1 MAALY
6 PTLGTPIEQIEPF
19 TQELHAIVDTMK
31 EDMLA
36 ETCILEGT
44 AVPTYDEFREAL
56 DEKRPYMSREALAV
70 LEARLAEWLL
80 DNRPYT
86 QLNRRVRQF
95 ALFCCSLQPGL
106 RFGLLKRILYPM
118 ANRIMLGEAGRR
130 WNRDRCFERVLRL
143 YGDNDQRTDAW
154 HAKRSEMIT
163 ASEVYQVFGSESAR
177 REVMMRKLEPRVQGE
192 GPPIAPL
199 LWGTRFEPVAK
210 KIYEERTRCKIYD
223 VSCVQHPV
231 HSFLGASPDGLI
243 VPNDENDVWRYG
255 RLVEFKCPM
264 SRAPKDEIPPGYVHQ
279 MQMQME
285 CTGIDECEYVEFR
298 FKQVNFSEWTK
309 SADTKGHFTVYD
321 SGKVVYDI
329 ADHADDAQVI
339 YWILGSIKEGFV
351 RKDPNWLPSHIDGL
365 KSFWNTVLTHRANGT
380 RPEETKKS
388 ITLDL

>member
-1 MAALY
+1 MASLY
-6 PTLGTPIEQIEPF
+6 PTFGTPIEHIEPF
-19 TQELHAIVDTMK
+19 TQELHDIVDTMK
-31 EDMLA
+31 EKLLT
-36 ETCILEGT
+36 ETRILEGT
-44 AVPTYDEFREAL
+44 AVATYDEFREAL
-56 DEKRPYMSREALAV
+56 DEKRPYMSRESLAI
-70 LEARLAEWLL
+70 LEERLTEWLL

-86 QLNRRVRQF
+86 SLNRRVRQF
-95 ALFCCSLQPGL
+95 AVFCCTLQPEL
-106 RFGLLKRILYPM
+106 RFGTLKRILYPM
-118 ANRIMLGEAGRR
+118 ANRLMMSDVGRL
-130 WNRDRCFERVLRL
+130 WQRDRCFERVLRL
-143 YGDNDQRTDAW
+143 YGENDQRTDAW

-177 REVMMRKLEPRVQGE
+177 REVMMRKLEPRPQGD

-210 KIYEERTRCKIYD
+210 KIYEEQTKCKIYD

-231 HSFLGASPDGLI
+231 HLFLGASPDGLI
-243 VPNDENDVWRYG
+243 IPHDENDVRRYG

-264 SRAPKDEIPPGYVHQ
+264 SRAMKDEIPPGYVHQ

-309 SADTKGHFTVYD
+309 STDTKGHFTVYD

-339 YWILGSIKEGFV
+339 YWLLTSIKKDFV
-351 RKDPNWLPSHIDGL
+351 RRDSKWLSSHIDGL
-365 KSFWNTVLTHRANGT
+365 KAFWNDVLTHRANGT
-380 RPEETKKS
+380 RPDETKKAPS
-388 ITLDL
+388 LDL